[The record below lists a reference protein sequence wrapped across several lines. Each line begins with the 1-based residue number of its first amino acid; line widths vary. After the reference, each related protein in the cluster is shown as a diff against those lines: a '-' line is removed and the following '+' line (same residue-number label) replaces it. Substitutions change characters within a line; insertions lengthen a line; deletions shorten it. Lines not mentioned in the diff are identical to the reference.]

1 MKGGID
7 DGQAVAWSRYAG
19 RQPVGAG
26 GWLVSGSG
34 YRLEERLEYRSL
46 SPDAL
51 SVWRAAG
58 SGRMLFDCFDVDSKA
73 PRRSVAILSSCLRIE
88 CWGRD
93 VLLRASNPNG
103 RALLAPLSEACPAQ
117 VTCLRDGDT
126 LHWRFPHEAPE
137 ADEWRRLH
145 ALSSLEALRRVLET
159 LGGDER
165 PVLMGGLFSFDLAEQ
180 FEPLPAPAN
189 PARQCPDYL
198 FLVPELLLDI
208 DHVARQA
215 SLQAF
220 VHEPGRHQALAASLR
235 RCADEYHGAV
245 DDAVE
250 PALAGVRA
258 GNYQVDL
265 DDASFARQ
273 VERLQEHVRAGDVF
287 QIVPSRSFSVPC
299 ADPWRAYRQLCLRN
313 PSPYR
318 FFLDAGDFCLF
329 GASPESAVK
338 YDAASREVELYPIAG
353 TRPRGRD
360 AEGAID
366 AELDNRLEAELRL
379 DAKEIAEH
387 MMLVDL
393 ARNDL
398 ARVCRRGTRRVRDML
413 KVDRYSHVMHLVSRV
428 AGELHHELDAL
439 HAYRACLN
447 MGTLVG
453 APKVRAMQLLRQFED
468 GYRGSYGGA
477 IGILDSAGNLDTSIV
492 IRAAEV
498 RDGIARVRA
507 GAGVVLDSEPRL
519 EAEET
524 RNKALAVLTA
534 VAAAERERGE
544 RDAHHAVG

>member
-1 MKGGID
+1 MLGTLGD
-7 DGQAVAWSRYAG
+7 A
-19 RQPVGAG
+19 
-26 GWLVSGSG
+26 
-34 YRLEERLEYRSL
+34 EE
-46 SPDAL
+46 P
-51 SVWRAAG
+51 
-58 SGRMLFDCFDVDSKA
+58 
-73 PRRSVAILSSCLRIE
+73 
-88 CWGRD
+88 
-93 VLLRASNPNG
+93 
-103 RALLAPLSEACPAQ
+103 ALL
-117 VTCLRDGDT
+117 
-126 LHWRFPHEAPE
+126 
-137 ADEWRRLH
+137 
-145 ALSSLEALRRVLET
+145 
-159 LGGDER
+159 
-165 PVLMGGLFSFDLAEQ
+165 GGLFSFDLAEQ
-180 FEPLPAPAN
+180 FEPLPAPAE
-189 PARQCPDYL
+189 PARHCPDYL

-208 DHVARQA
+208 DHLARRT

-220 VHEPGRHQALAASLR
+220 VHDPAGHDRLAASLR
-235 RCADEYHGAV
+235 QCADEFHGAV
-245 DDAVE
+245 EEASESPV
-250 PALAGVRA
+250 AGVRA

-273 VERLQEHVRAGDVF
+273 VERLQAHVRAGDVF
-287 QIVPSRSFSVPC
+287 QIVPSRSFSMPC
-299 ADPWRAYRQLCLRN
+299 ADLAGL
-313 PSPYR
+313 SPVVPAQPQPVPLLPR
-318 FFLDAGDFCLF
+318 CGDFCLF
-329 GASPESAVK
+329 GASPESALK
-338 YDAASREVELYPIAG
+338 YDAESREVELYPIAG

-360 AEGAID
+360 ARGAID

-398 ARVCRRGTRRVRDML
+398 ARVCRSGTRQVRDML

-428 AGELHHELDAL
+428 AGELHGELDAL

-453 APKVRAMQLLRQFED
+453 APKVRAMQLLRQYED

-492 IRAAEV
+492 IRSAEV
-498 RDGIARVRA
+498 REGIARVRA
-507 GAGVVLDSEPRL
+507 GAGVVLDSDPRL

>member
-1 MKGGID
+1 M
-7 DGQAVAWSRYAG
+7 
-19 RQPVGAG
+19 
-26 GWLVSGSG
+26 SGVG
-34 YRLEERLEYRSL
+34 YRLEESLEYRTL
-46 SPDAL
+46 VPEAL
-51 SVWRAAG
+51 SIWRMAG
-58 SGRMLFDCFDVDSKA
+58 ANRMLFDCFDVDSKA
-73 PRRSVAILSSCLRIE
+73 ARRSVAILSSCLRIE

-93 VLLRASNPNG
+93 VVLRALNSNG

-126 LHWRFPHEAPE
+126 LHWRFPQEESH

-145 ALSSLEALRRVLET
+145 GLSSLEALR
-159 LGGDER
+159 
-165 PVLMGGLFSFDLAEQ
+165 
-180 FEPLPAPAN
+180 
-189 PARQCPDYL
+189 
-198 FLVPELLLDI
+198 LLLDI
-208 DHVARQA
+208 DHLARRT

-220 VHEPGRHQALAASLR
+220 VHDPAGHDRLAASLR
-235 RCADEYHGAV
+235 QCADEFHGAV
-245 DDAVE
+245 EEASESPV
-250 PALAGVRA
+250 AGVRA

-273 VERLQEHVRAGDVF
+273 VERLQAHVRAGDVF
-287 QIVPSRSFSVPC
+287 QIVPSRSFSMPC

-329 GASPESAVK
+329 GASPESALK
-338 YDAASREVELYPIAG
+338 YDAESREVELYPIAG

-360 AEGAID
+360 ARGAID

-398 ARVCRRGTRRVRDML
+398 ARVCRSGTRQVRDML

-428 AGELHHELDAL
+428 AGELHGELDAL

-453 APKVRAMQLLRQFED
+453 APKVRAMQLLRQYED

-492 IRAAEV
+492 IRSAEV
-498 RDGIARVRA
+498 REGIARVRA
-507 GAGVVLDSEPRL
+507 GAGVVLDSDPRL

>member
-1 MKGGID
+1 MG
-7 DGQAVAWSRYAG
+7 AG
-19 RQPVGAG
+19 R
-26 GWLVSGSG
+26 WLVSGVG
-34 YRLEERLEYRSL
+34 YRLEESLEYRTL
-46 SPDAL
+46 VPEAL
-51 SVWRAAG
+51 SIWRMAG
-58 SGRMLFDCFDVDSKA
+58 ANRMLFDCFDVDSKA
-73 PRRSVAILSSCLRIE
+73 ARRSVAILSSCLRIE

-93 VLLRASNPNG
+93 VVLRALNSNG

-126 LHWRFPHEAPE
+126 LHWRFPPE
-137 ADEWRRLH
+137 EPHADEWRRLH
-145 ALSSLEALRRVLET
+145 GLSSLEALRRVLGT
-159 LGGDER
+159 LGDAEG
-165 PVLMGGLFSFDLAEQ
+165 PALLGGLFSFDLAEQ
-180 FEPLPAPAN
+180 FEPLPAPAE
-189 PARQCPDYL
+189 PARHCPDYL

-208 DHVARQA
+208 DHLARRT

-220 VHEPGRHQALAASLR
+220 VHDPAGHDRLAASLR
-235 RCADEYHGAV
+235 QCADEFHGAV
-245 DDAVE
+245 EEASESPV
-250 PALAGVRA
+250 AGVRA

-273 VERLQEHVRAGDVF
+273 VERLQAHVRAGDVF
-287 QIVPSRSFSVPC
+287 QIVPSRSFSMPC

-329 GASPESAVK
+329 GASPESALK
-338 YDAASREVELYPIAG
+338 YDAESREVELYPIAG

-360 AEGAID
+360 AQGGID

-398 ARVCRRGTRRVRDML
+398 ARVCRSGTRQVRDML

-428 AGELHHELDAL
+428 AGELHGELDAL

-453 APKVRAMQLLRQFED
+453 APKVRAMQLLRQYED

-492 IRAAEV
+492 IRSAEV
-498 RDGIARVRA
+498 REGIARVRA
-507 GAGVVLDSEPRL
+507 GAGVVLDSDPRL